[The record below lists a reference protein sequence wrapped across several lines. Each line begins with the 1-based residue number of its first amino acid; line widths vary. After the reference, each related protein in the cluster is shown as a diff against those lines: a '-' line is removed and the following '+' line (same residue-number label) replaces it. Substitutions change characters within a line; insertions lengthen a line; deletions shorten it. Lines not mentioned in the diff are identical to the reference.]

1 MIKLKSILR
10 ENEQLNITIEDVES
24 LIASK
29 WTSQDVISLLRTI
42 EEFYYSDNPKEN
54 GWAKD
59 YLNLLNE
66 VMTKVIK
73 LTKNLNVPHI
83 NIKFIKNNLLKQQGE
98 FKFKV
103 EEFFPFPVY
112 VSAKPNVDGYWAEIG
127 ILIDQNGKVLEIFE
141 GNDEASVETIQLVN
155 QLVNPA
161 GKSVR
166 IYGLHNTNLCHKI
179 KEEGYLPPNLYVSP
193 DKEHASRHWDNTDRS
208 MFTGMVNI
216 NDLSQESE
224 IDWKTIKKTKIDKFK
239 WI

>member
-83 NIKFIKNNLLKQQGE
+83 NIKFIKNKR
-98 FKFKV
+98 
-103 EEFFPFPVY
+103 
-112 VSAKPNVDGYWAEIG
+112 
-127 ILIDQNGKVLEIFE
+127 ILYKHKSILSSIF
-141 GNDEASVETIQLVN
+141 TYFHI
-155 QLVNPA
+155 
-161 GKSVR
+161 
-166 IYGLHNTNLCHKI
+166 
-179 KEEGYLPPNLYVSP
+179 LPL
-193 DKEHASRHWDNTDRS
+193 
-208 MFTGMVNI
+208 
-216 NDLSQESE
+216 
-224 IDWKTIKKTKIDKFK
+224 
-239 WI
+239 